1 MGHRIPRIS
10 PERAAVRMQ
19 SSCASAE
26 EAFRVRSLAMKTLH
40 PQMAS
45 RHDGPAPASTVAAT
59 DGPNGRASVRGS
71 RPPGSPWPW
80 PHPRP
85 FQLDRV
91 PARRFQPSLSKSA
104 LGLPA
109 RRRWRWC
116 PRLGAQWSSVGL
128 QCRFPLGLVLLIS
141 ESGGKR
147 LPHVIG
153 HLAQGGDAA
162 VPLPLVNRVKPL
174 SNLPARAGGLLSG
187 VG

>member
-1 MGHRIPRIS
+1 MSNFAQNCATIPR
-10 PERAAVRMQ
+10 
-19 SSCASAE
+19 
-26 EAFRVRSLAMKTLH
+26 
-40 PQMAS
+40 
-45 RHDGPAPASTVAAT
+45 PA
-59 DGPNGRASVRGS
+59 
-71 RPPGSPWPW
+71 
-80 PHPRP
+80 
-85 FQLDRV
+85 
-91 PARRFQPSLSKSA
+91 SLSKSA

-109 RRRWRWC
+109 RIGGDGVHG
-116 PRLGAQWSSVGL
+116 LGAQWSSVGL

-153 HLAQGGDAA
+153 HLAKGGDAA